1 MVYWWLILL
10 FIFVGPF
17 AVVMEY
23 AAYGSLKNLL
33 CKFKMSMST
42 FFVMPET
49 EEQQI
54 LMKNPL
60 IDNLQLWKFSTQVAK
75 GLEYLASKKVIL
87 TPVCL
92 PTFIG
97 L

>member
-1 MVYWWLILL
+1 M
-10 FIFVGPF
+10 
-17 AVVMEY
+17 VMEY